1 MQCTKITITH
11 CLTFVLSLFAQ
22 KKAVAYH
29 SNKIIVII
37 VLALCVLMS
46 NAQQVT
52 FTRFKNNPIITA
64 GMLPSKEEGDD
75 INGPCLIE
83 APNWLPNKL
92 GKYYLYFAH
101 HKGKYIR
108 LAYADDL
115 KGPWNIYKPGALHIE
130 DCICNNAP
138 FISGESIRHAGAENA
153 GDEVTHIASPD
164 VLVDDAG
171 KQLILYFHC
180 PLAYNGKKGQYS
192 LRAVS
197 SDGIHFKADST
208 VLGDSYFRVFKYGN
222 YYYSLARTGIVGRS
236 GNGIETFER
245 GNNPFDTKDSVSR
258 LRHVALK
265 AEGNI
270 LYVFYSRIGD
280 APERILLSTIN
291 LDDDWLNWKASAPI
305 EIAAPATAYEGADLP
320 ITKSKAGLYYGK
332 VRQLRDP
339 YVYAENNKWYLL
351 YSAAGENAIAIGELK
366 VSK

>member
-1 MQCTKITITH
+1 MHRSTYKSNFSRTI
-11 CLTFVLSLFAQ
+11 LAIIPVLFVML
-22 KKAVAYH
+22 
-29 SNKIIVII
+29 
-37 VLALCVLMS
+37 S
-46 NAQQVT
+46 NAQHVT
-52 FTRFKNNPIITA
+52 FIRFKNNPIITA

-115 KGPWNIYKPGALHIE
+115 KGPWKIYTPGTLHIE
-130 DCICNNAP
+130 DCICNKAP
-138 FISGESIRHAGAENA
+138 FASGESIRHTGAENA

-164 VLVDDAG
+164 VLVDTAN
-171 KQLILYFHC
+171 KQLVLYFHC
-180 PLAYNGKKGQYS
+180 PLEYNGKKGQYS

-197 SDGIHFKADST
+197 KDGIHFKADST
-208 VLGDSYFRVFKYGN
+208 VLGDSYFRVFKYNN

-236 GNGIETFER
+236 KDGIETFER
-245 GNNPFDTKDSVSR
+245 GNNPFSTKDSVSR

-265 AEGNI
+265 VEGNT

-280 APERILLSTIN
+280 GPERILLSTIN
-291 LDDDWLNWKASAPI
+291 LNDDWLSWKASAPI
-305 EIAAPATAYEGADLP
+305 EVAAPVTEYEGVNLP
-320 ITKSKAGLYYGK
+320 INKSESGLYYGA

-339 YVYAENNKWYLL
+339 YVYVENKKWYLL
-351 YSAAGENAIAIGELK
+351 YAAAGENSIAIGELNINK
-366 VSK
+366 